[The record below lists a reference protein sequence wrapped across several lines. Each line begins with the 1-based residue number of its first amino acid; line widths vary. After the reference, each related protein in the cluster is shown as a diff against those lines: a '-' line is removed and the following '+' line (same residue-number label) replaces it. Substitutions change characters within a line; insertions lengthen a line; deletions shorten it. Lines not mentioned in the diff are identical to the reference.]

1 MPLPRLGACNLR
13 KGKVKARILITGSAT
28 QLKWRMKGCKYSCKW
43 HVYIWAI
50 YNDISRGHP
59 KWWFTKG
66 NSLISGKSRLV
77 KYYNL
82 ARWDTRTGE
91 IVSIHSTCLGK
102 RFWFP
107 IEIQELMR
115 WSPSQFIVCLLY
127 IYIYNIYIY
136 MLFDSFDTV
145 LPVTCIDWLVLGEHF
160 WRDSLAHLNVSQ
172 NCGRT
177 SISWEIVCF
186 RIAISC
192 LFPWNTVKKNMIL
205 EFTLPKQAG
214 LVHRVRRLAL
224 S

>member
-1 MPLPRLGACNLR
+1 MGKPPKSSHVFLGFSMKFLPSILGYHNLPRTPTWYMPLPRLGACNLR

-127 IYIYNIYIY
+127 KYI
-136 MLFDSFDTV
+136 
-145 LPVTCIDWLVLGEHF
+145 
-160 WRDSLAHLNVSQ
+160 
-172 NCGRT
+172 
-177 SISWEIVCF
+177 
-186 RIAISC
+186 
-192 LFPWNTVKKNMIL
+192 
-205 EFTLPKQAG
+205 
-214 LVHRVRRLAL
+214 
-224 S
+224 